1 MAGDCVLELAAET
14 AHVKEFFH
22 GDLLDAQCPAWAR
35 SSAAPHTD
43 SIMVFMQLDVLD
55 LQDEH

>member
-22 GDLLDAQCPAWAR
+22 GDFGRTVPNVGSLLGC
-35 SSAAPHTD
+35 STD
-43 SIMVFMQLDVLD
+43 IMQLDVLD